1 MAPLITL
8 ATCALNQWSL
18 DFSGNLRR
26 IKQSILQAKEA
37 GATLRVGPELE
48 IPGYG
53 CLDHFLENEVYENS
67 LDSLYSI
74 LTDPSLHGIIIDVG
88 LPLLHRNCR
97 YNARAIILDGK
108 ILYLRP
114 KLYLANDGNFREMR
128 FFAPWNRPRHVEQYH
143 LPPLFQ
149 KHQGRRHVPIGDV
162 VLSTLDTCLAAETCE
177 ELFTPNSPHINMGLN
192 GVEIFTNSS
201 GSHHSLRKLD
211 QRISL
216 IQEATRKNGGIYLY
230 SNQLGCDGDRLYY
243 DGCAMIFVNG
253 DLVGQSSQFSL
264 NEVELVVATVDLE
277 DVRTHRFAPSRN
289 LQAVAAPEYQ
299 RIEVDFSLSRDDPDV
314 VQFPTPP
321 RPPRYH
327 LPEEEIAMGPAC
339 WLWDYLRRSKAA
351 GYFVPLSGGID
362 SCATATIVYSMCRL
376 VIAAIKEGNEQVIA
390 DVERIAAFSSSL
402 PETPEEL
409 CNQIFCTCYMGMEN
423 QSSKETR
430 QRAKDLAERI
440 GSYHTDV
447 NIDETFHATK
457 NILTQATGFEPKFKV
472 HGGSSTSNLALQNIQ
487 ARSRM
492 VIAYYFAQELCEVRG
507 RPGGGSLLVLGSSNV
522 DECLRGYLTKYDCMQ
537 SLRSAFMCSHPL
549 AALFFFSFPPRIK
562 CQLLT
567 CPVGSSADLNPIGSI
582 SKVDLKRFIDWAAKN
597 FDMPILEDFI
607 HATPTAELEPI
618 TADYVQS
625 DEVDMGMS
633 YKQLSRFGHLRK
645 VNRLGPYGMFLHLL
659 EEWGGEGGLSPREIA
674 DKVKLFHHYY
684 QINRHKQTVATPSYH
699 AEDYSPDDH
708 RFDLRPFLYPPA
720 FESWSFEKIDRRVEA
735 LEKRTKADTES
746 KS

>member
-18 DFSGNLRR
+18 DFEGNLRR

-53 CLDHFLENEVYENS
+53 CLDHFLENEVYEHS

-108 ILYLRP
+108 ILCLRP

-177 ELFTPNSPHINMGLN
+177 ELFTPNSPHIDMGLN

-211 QRISL
+211 QRIAL

-253 DLVGQSSQFSL
+253 NLVGQSSQFSL

-277 DVRTHRFAPSRN
+277 EVRTHRFAPSRN

-314 VQFPTPP
+314 IELEFPTAP

-327 LPEEEIAMGPAC
+327 LPEEEIALGPAC

-376 VIAAIKEGNEQVIA
+376 VVAAIKEGNEQVIA
-390 DVERIAAFSSSL
+390 DVRRIAAFSPDHL
-402 PETPEEL
+402 PETAEAL

-430 QRAKDLAERI
+430 QRAKDLSERI

-447 NIDETFHATK
+447 NIDDTFHATK

-522 DECLRGYLTKYDCMQ
+522 DECLRGYLTKYDC
-537 SLRSAFMCSHPL
+537 
-549 AALFFFSFPPRIK
+549 
-562 CQLLT
+562 
-567 CPVGSSADLNPIGSI
+567 SSADINPIGSI
-582 SKVDLKRFIDWAAKN
+582 SKVDLKRFIAWAAKN

-633 YKQLSRFGHLRK
+633 YQQLSRFGYLRK
-645 VNRLGPYGMFLHLL
+645 VNRLGPYGMFLRLL
-659 EEWGGEGGLSPREIA
+659 EEWGGEGGLGPREIA
-674 DKVKLFHHYY
+674 DKVKRFHHYY

-708 RFDLRPFLYPPA
+708 RFDLRPFVYPPA
-720 FESWSFEKIDRRVEA
+720 FASWSFEKIDRRVAA
-735 LEKRTKADTES
+735 LEKKAKADTEN